1 MATLN
6 EKHCIADHPE
16 EACAVFGVY
25 DSSGDAA
32 RMTYFGL
39 QALQHRGQESAGIAV
54 DDGASM
60 KVEKDL
66 GLVTE
71 VFSEESLDRLD
82 GVAAIGHC
90 RYSTSGETG
99 SVQSAHPFVVQ
110 VGSTRIALAHNGTLT
125 NPSELSEYLE
135 KVHVHAK
142 IHADSE
148 AAAYAIAYQSEK
160 LGSVAAGIAAVMQM
174 MRGAYAMV
182 VVAQG
187 ALYAFRDP
195 NGIRPL
201 TAGKLPD
208 GGWAVASETCGLDIV
223 GADELRDVGPGEVI
237 RLDEM
242 GMTVTQGMAPSRRST
257 CIFEYVYFARPDS
270 VIDGRTVYQARVSM
284 GRMLA
289 HEAPV
294 DADLVLGVPDSGVP
308 GALGF
313 SKVSGIPFADGI
325 VKNRYTH
332 RTFIQPTQ
340 ALRRQGIRIK
350 LNPLPSVIAGKRL
363 VVVDDSI
370 VRGNTAKELVQM
382 LRDVGAAEVHL
393 RIICP
398 EVKWPCFYGID
409 TAARGQ
415 LLSAN
420 MDVEEA
426 RAWLGADSL
435 AFLSEA
441 GLIDAVRGYGPAVD
455 ATTDRC
461 THDGF
466 CLACFNGEYPVR
478 S

>member
-1 MATLN
+1 MAPSGKRL
-6 EKHCIADHPE
+6 IADRPE
-16 EACAVFGVY
+16 EECAVFGVC
-25 DSSGDAA
+25 DTAGDAA
-32 RMTYFGL
+32 HMTYFGL

-54 DDGASM
+54 SDGGAM
-60 KVEKDL
+60 RLKKDL

-71 VFSEESLDRLD
+71 VFSGDDLSQLKG
-82 GVAAIGHC
+82 GVAIGHC
-90 RYSTSGETG
+90 RYSTSGEVG
-99 SVQSAHPFVVQ
+99 SAQSAHPFVAQ
-110 VGSTRIALAHNGTLT
+110 VGSTCIALAHNGTLT
-125 NPSELSEYLE
+125 NPGELCDYLE
-135 KVHVHAK
+135 NVHAHAE
-142 IHADSE
+142 IHTDSE
-148 AAAYAIAYQSEK
+148 AAAYVIAYEAEK
-160 LGSVAAGIAAVMQM
+160 RGSIIAGISAAMQI

-187 ALYAFRDP
+187 TLYAFRDP
-195 NGIRPL
+195 HGIRPL
-201 TAGKLPD
+201 AAGKLPD

-223 GADELRDVGPGEVI
+223 GADELRDVGPGEVV
-237 RLDEM
+237 RLDEA
-242 GMTVTQGMAPSRRST
+242 GMTVTQGAAPARRST

-270 VIDGRTVYQARVSM
+270 VIDGRTVYQSRVSM

-294 DADLVLGVPDSGVP
+294 EADLVLGVPDSGVP

-313 SKVSGIPFADGI
+313 SQVSGIPFSDGI

-370 VRGNTAKELVQM
+370 VRGNTAKELVRM
-382 LRDVGAAEVHL
+382 LREVGAAEVHL

-420 MDVEEA
+420 MTVEEA
-426 RAWLGADSL
+426 CAWLGADSL
-435 AFLSEA
+435 AFLSED
-441 GLIDAVRGYGPAVD
+441 GLVNAVRGYGPAVD

-461 THDGF
+461 RHDGF
-466 CLACFNGEYPVR
+466 CLACFNGEYPV
-478 S
+478 

>member
-1 MATLN
+1 MQRMAQCINTL
-6 EKHCIADHPE
+6 ADF
-16 EACAVFGVY
+16 CGKRDV
-25 DSSGDAA
+25 DAL
-32 RMTYFGL
+32 TP
-39 QALQHRGQESAGIAV
+39 QALQVKYGFDKADVMVLFGGSILEGGHVLAQAIK
-54 DDGASM
+54 DGAAKYYIIVGGEGHTTQTLRDKM
-60 KVEKDL
+60 HAAYPAVETA
-66 GLVTE
+66 GLPE
-71 VFSEESLDRLD
+71 AQVF
-82 GVAAIGHC
+82 A
-90 RYSTSGETG
+90 
-99 SVQSAHPFVVQ
+99 Q
-110 VGSTRIALAHNGTLT
+110 
-125 NPSELSEYLE
+125 YLE

>member
-1 MATLN
+1 MTASSPQRI
-6 EKHCIADHPE
+6 IADHPE
-16 EACAVFGVY
+16 EECAVFGIY
-25 DSSGDAA
+25 DMAGDAA

-54 DDGASM
+54 DDGASIQV
-60 KVEKDL
+60 KKDL

-71 VFSEESLDRLD
+71 VFSEHNLTRLE

-90 RYSTSGETG
+90 RYSTSGEVG

-110 VGSTRIALAHNGTLT
+110 VGSTRVALAHNGTLT
-125 NPSELSEYLE
+125 NPGELVDYLE
-135 KVHVHAK
+135 NAHVHEE
-142 IHADSE
+142 IHTDSE
-148 AAAYAIAYQSEK
+148 AAAYIIAHETEK
-160 LGSVAAGIAAVMQM
+160 SGSVTAGIAAAMQI

-182 VVAQG
+182 VIAQG

-195 NGIRPL
+195 HGIRPL
-201 TAGKLPD
+201 TAGKLPG

-237 RLDEM
+237 RLNKE
-242 GMTVTQGMAPSRRST
+242 GMTVTQGTAPAHRST

-270 VIDGRTVYQARVSM
+270 VIDGRTVYQSRVSM

-289 HEAPV
+289 HEAPAQ
-294 DADLVLGVPDSGVP
+294 ADLVLGVPDSGVP

-313 SKVSGIPFADGI
+313 SQVSGIPFADGI

-332 RTFIQPTQ
+332 RTFIEPTQ

-382 LRDVGAAEVHL
+382 LRDTGAAEVHL

-441 GLIDAVRGYGPAVD
+441 GLIDAVRGYGPTVD

-478 S
+478 